1 MNVVL
6 LTVAGA
12 LILVWGAVAA
22 IMKWVHPIEH
32 KHFLGYA
39 GYVSVVSGVLIYLVV
54 HTSLVQQ
61 EAALEKTRS
70 RLNQELENF
79 RDKLGE
85 VQVRVMSQLE
95 EKAELTQSEWQV
107 RGDLQAERAEHAL
120 ARQELAATAAE
131 LLREAEAHRAYLD
144 SLNTER
150 SVHRETRGR
159 LEQEA
164 RKHEETQGALRSTR
178 GSLSKAEERLSVQ
191 KDQISGYEKDLKQA
205 ESRTRQALENA
216 REAQVQLLQ
225 RAINQHSSLQVLQ
238 AAVDS
243 IYGKVLKRPRLPVA
257 PQ

>member
-1 MNVVL
+1 MTVVL
-6 LTVAGA
+6 LTIAGA
-12 LILVWGAVAA
+12 LILIWGAIAA

-39 GYVSVVSGVLIYLVV
+39 GYVSVVAGVLIYLVV

-61 EAALEKTRS
+61 EAALEKTRG

-79 RDKLGE
+79 REKLGE

-107 RGDLQAERAEHAL
+107 RGELQTERAEHKL
-120 ARQELAATAAE
+120 ARQELSGTAAE
-131 LLREAEAHRAYLD
+131 LFRETEAHRAYLD

-150 SVHRETRGR
+150 SVHRGTRRR
-159 LEQEA
+159 LEQEVK
-164 RKHEETQGALRSTR
+164 KHEQTQGELRSTR
-178 GSLSKAEERLSVQ
+178 QSLSKAEERLSIQ
-191 KDQISGYEKDLKQA
+191 KGQISSYKKELKQA
-205 ESRTRQALENA
+205 DSRAQQALENA

-225 RAINQHSSLQVLQ
+225 RAINQQSSLDVLQ

-243 IYGKVLKRPRLPVA
+243 IYAKVLKRPRLPVA